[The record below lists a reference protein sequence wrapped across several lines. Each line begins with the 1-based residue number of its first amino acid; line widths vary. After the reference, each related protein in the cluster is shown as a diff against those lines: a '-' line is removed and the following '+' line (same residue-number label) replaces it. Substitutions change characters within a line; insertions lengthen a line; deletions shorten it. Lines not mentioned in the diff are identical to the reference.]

1 MAYVSV
7 EADERL
13 EEGPERLEFKSFLG
27 ADPAGGN
34 TGGGVG
40 NASRGY
46 LHDQPTKTGS
56 GFWSIEYYQ
65 SYFDV
70 DTTTVLRRCY
80 GTLLPTSTSFLSS
93 HLSPAADLYG
103 PFWTLTTLILTLFLS
118 SSLAHSISS
127 YLSKPGMNYDYDF
140 TLLSV
145 AVTLVYVYGLA
156 VPVGLWLA
164 LRWLGVGEWSIV
176 EAVAVWG
183 YGQFVWIPVSILC
196 VIPVPIVRWVLVGVA
211 FCTSGYFLVMN
222 IYPILASAEQK
233 PTRLL
238 IVLVATLHAAIAL
251 TFKVMFFSYYVKEI
265 GPGDPGGIGIGGTSM
280 KLHF

>member
-13 EEGPERLEFKSFLG
+13 EEGPERLQFKSFLS

-34 TGGGVG
+34 PGGGVG
-40 NASRGY
+40 NTSRGY
-46 LHDQPTKTGS
+46 LHDQPAKTGS
-56 GFWSIEYYQ
+56 GFWTVEYYQ

-80 GTLLPTSTSFLSS
+80 GTLLPTSTSYLSS

-127 YLSKPGMNYDYDF
+127 YLSKPGAKYDYNF

-164 LRWLGVGEWSIV
+164 LRWLGVGEWSVV

-196 VIPVPIVRWVLVGVA
+196 VVPVPIVRWVLVGVA

-238 IVLVATLHAAIAL
+238 IILVATLHAALAL

-265 GPGDPGGIGIGGTSM
+265 GPSDPDSIGGGGTNM
-280 KLHF
+280 TLHF